1 MRDEFPIVGLI
12 GRTLSTRF
20 LIPAALDLGLDLRI
34 FDFHDNLDELQ
45 EFSQKC
51 DLISVLDE
59 TLSLPLIRTLEY
71 KGALIRPS
79 STILEAIG
87 EFSIE
92 NLENLSPHSRR
103 NREISVL
110 VARSPHGQASVWA
123 PTETI
128 HENEFDIRTIAP
140 APNVT
145 GRMSAEMQNFA
156 LDLAKS
162 KEIVGVLLVNL
173 TLTESRFTSA
183 SLRLGPSS
191 IGNWTIEG
199 ARTSQYEQHLR
210 AILDLPLG
218 DPSMSARYCVTG
230 DIIRTETRDMYRPY
244 LHLMAK
250 SPDLKVHQYGAFGGR
265 ASGHVTALGKDL
277 LELTDS
283 VVHALEYMN
292 GVVDE

>member
-20 LIPAALDLGLDLRI
+20 LIPAALDLGVDLRI

-51 DLISVLDE
+51 DLMTVLDE
-59 TLSLPLIRTLEY
+59 TLSLPLIRTFEF
-71 KGALIRPS
+71 KGVPVRPS
-79 STILEAIG
+79 STILEAIRK
-87 EFSIE
+87 FSTDNFE
-92 NLENLSPHSRR
+92 NMPPHSQR

-110 VARSPHGQASVWA
+110 VARSPHGQAAVWA

-128 HENEFDIRTIAP
+128 RQNEFNIRTIAP
-140 APNVT
+140 APNIT
-145 GRMSAEMQNFA
+145 AQMCAEMQNFA

-173 TLTESRFTSA
+173 TLTESTMTPA

-199 ARTSQYEQHLR
+199 SRTSQYEQHLR

-230 DIIRTETRDMYRPY
+230 DIIRTKARDMYRPY
-244 LHLMAK
+244 LHLMAR
-250 SPDLKVHQYGAFGGR
+250 SPDLKVHQYGAYGGR

-292 GVVDE
+292 GVIDE